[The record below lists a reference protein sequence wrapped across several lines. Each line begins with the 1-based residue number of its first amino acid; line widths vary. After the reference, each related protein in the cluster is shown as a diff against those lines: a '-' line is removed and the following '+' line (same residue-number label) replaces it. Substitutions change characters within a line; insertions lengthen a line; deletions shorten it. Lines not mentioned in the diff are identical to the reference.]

1 MKYYSIP
8 PKDGVYRVR
17 LYGDDDAYW
26 EYKPGSNSGVALK
39 PLKKSSD
46 SQRVA
51 ICVDHDT
58 LHVF

>member
-17 LYGDDDAYW
+17 VFDDEESYW
-26 EYKPGSNSGVALK
+26 EYSPGSNSGVALK

-46 SQRVA
+46 RQKVA
-51 ICVDHDT
+51 Y
-58 LHVF
+58 